1 MHRLFRII
9 LIFIIT
15 CSLCIYVYA
24 QDLTELQEKSNQI
37 NQALTESNNRL
48 QVVQDN
54 ISANMQELQELD
66 NNIAQSQ
73 EELNTIN
80 TNINNASK
88 EIIAITKVFFIKLF
102 RIILASSASNLSQ
115 WSN

>member
-1 MHRLFRII
+1 MLYIFRNNTQLIAFCVYQ
-9 LIFIIT
+9 LIFTVFNKVCHLPYGRINPLCKIIT
-15 CSLCIYVYA
+15 DKKINYK
-24 QDLTELQEKSNQI
+24 EKSNQI

-80 TNINNASK
+80 TNINDLVKQINQHK
-88 EIIAITKVFFIKLF
+88 EK
-102 RIILASSASNLSQ
+102 
-115 WSN
+115 